1 MFHSIDGNYDMGL
14 ASFDIA
20 VDMAANASYS
30 SDISYPYEAASL
42 HVIMD
47 GAGMDPILHAPK
59 PLLANERTPTKA
71 VFGEE
76 LGVDNYAAI

>member
-1 MFHSIDGNYDMGL
+1 
-14 ASFDIA
+14 
-20 VDMAANASYS
+20 
-30 SDISYPYEAASL
+30 L